1 MKVFLWQVMV
11 DALPTNHFR
20 FSRHISN
27 DPNCSRCPL
36 SEHETILHVLR
47 DCPISLDFWNRL
59 IDLVQFP
66 QFYTSSLRAWMT
78 WNLQKSAS
86 SPGDLWDMI
95 FAVAIHYLWRMR
107 NQEIFELITPSSDE
121 LFS

>member
-1 MKVFLWQVMV
+1 MV

-59 IDLVQFP
+59 IGLVQFP

-86 SPGDLWDMI
+86 SPCDLWDMI